1 MEITQMVI
9 VRRMNKMIHLYDT
22 PAMIAATWMGVRN
35 EWKKS
40 RAEDYI
46 YGIMFLKD
54 TIQEG

>member
-1 MEITQMVI
+1 MVI